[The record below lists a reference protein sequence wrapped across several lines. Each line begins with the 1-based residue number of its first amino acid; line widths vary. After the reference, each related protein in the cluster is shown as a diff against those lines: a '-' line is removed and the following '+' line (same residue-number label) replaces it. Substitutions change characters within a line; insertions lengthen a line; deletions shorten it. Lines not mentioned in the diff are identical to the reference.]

1 MALRRSKDDAPRVS
15 RKDRRG
21 RDPFRVGVL
30 TVIGILVLSY
40 VGFTKWNPFAQPFT
54 FKAEFPSANS
64 IRIKSPVRIAGVNV
78 GSVTRVEGV
87 KGTTNALVTME
98 VKKDALPIH
107 KDARLKIRPRI
118 FLEGNFFVDM
128 RPGTPSSPTI
138 ADGDTIKVS
147 QTATP
152 VQIDQVFTSLQRDTR
167 KDLQRTL
174 QELGSSLTAKPTAA
188 QDADQS
194 PVVRGMSA
202 AQALNDAI
210 TYGEPALRSS
220 AIQQQAL
227 LGTEPDDLKNLVR
240 GLGGIGAQLH
250 SQQDELIS
258 LVENFNTTMGAFASE
273 SSALQSTVQKLGPTL
288 QNTYTALGNANA
300 AFPNIR
306 RFTIALIPGVEQT
319 QPTIDAVTPWIPQ
332 ARALVSEPELGG
344 LVKDLQPAVADLAS
358 VTETNISLL
367 QQGDLLAKCFS
378 KVILPSGDVKLNDG
392 QFSTGKEN
400 YKEFWYSVVGLS
412 SEGQNFD
419 GNGEYVRFQTGGGQ
433 YPMELRGGTLGKE
446 TDGTKIVFHGNSIG
460 KPLYTKPA
468 WTSKPPYNFKAECY
482 KQAIPDFAATPTGP
496 SDAAPTP

>member
-1 MALRRSKDDAPRVS
+1 MALRRSKADAPRVS
-15 RKDRRG
+15 RKDRKG
-21 RDPFRVGVL
+21 RDPFRVGVV
-30 TVIGILVLSY
+30 TAIGILVVSY
-40 VGFTKWNPFAQPFT
+40 FGFTKFNPFAQPFT

-78 GSVTRVEGV
+78 GTVTKVEGV
-87 KGTTNALVTME
+87 KGTTHALVTME

-128 RPGTPSSPTI
+128 RPGTPGSPTI
-138 ADGDTIKVS
+138 ADGDTISVA

-194 PVVRGMSA
+194 PIVRGKTA

-210 TYGEPALRSS
+210 SFGEPALRSS

-227 LGTEPDDLKNLVR
+227 LGLQKDDLTNLVR
-240 GLGGIGAQLH
+240 GLGGIGTELH
-250 SQQDELIS
+250 SQQRQLIS

-273 SSALQSTVQKLGPTL
+273 SSALQSTVQKLGPTV
-288 QNTYTALGNANA
+288 QNTYVALGNANA
-300 AFPNIR
+300 AFPNVR
-306 RFTIALIPGVEQT
+306 RFTLELIPGVQQT

-332 ARALVSEPELGG
+332 VSALMSEPELGG
-344 LVKDLQPAVADLAS
+344 LVKVLQPATADLAS

-392 QFSTGKEN
+392 QFSSGKAN

-419 GNGEYVRFQTGGGQ
+419 GNGSYVRFQTGGGK
-433 YPMELRGGTLGKE
+433 YPMQLSGGTLGKE
-446 TDGTKIVFHGNSIG
+446 GDGTPIVFHGNSIG

-468 WTSKPPYNFKAECY
+468 WTTEPPYNFKAACY
-482 KQAIPDFAATPTGP
+482 KQAIPDFANSAAGP

>member
-1 MALRRSKDDAPRVS
+1 MALRRSRADAPRVS

-21 RDPFRVGVL
+21 RDPFRVGVA
-30 TVIGILVLSY
+30 TVIGILVISY
-40 VGFTKWNPFAQPFT
+40 FGFTKMNPFASPFT

-78 GSVTRVEGV
+78 GSVTSVEGI
-87 KGTTNALVTME
+87 KGTTNSLVTMTM
-98 VKKDALPIH
+98 KDEALPIH

-118 FLEGNFFVDM
+118 FLEGNFFIDV

-138 ADGDTIKVS
+138 SKGDTIPVA
-147 QTATP
+147 QTAYP

-194 PVVRGMSA
+194 PVVRGKSA

-227 LGTEPDDLKNLVR
+227 LGTSKDDLTNLVR
-240 GLGGIGAQLH
+240 GLGGIGTELH
-250 SQQDELIS
+250 SRQAELLT
-258 LVENFNTTMGAFASE
+258 LVDNFNTTMGALASE
-273 SSALQSTVQKLGPTL
+273 STALRSTIQKLGPTL
-288 QNTYTALGNANA
+288 QHSYVALGHAND

-306 RFTIALIPGVEQT
+306 AFTLELIPGVKET
-319 QPTIDAVTPWIPQ
+319 QPTIDAVTPWITQ
-332 ARALVSEPELGG
+332 TRALVSEPELGG
-344 LVKDLQPAVADLAS
+344 LVKDLQPATSDLAG
-358 VTETNISLL
+358 VTDVNTSLL
-367 QQGDLLAKCFS
+367 RTGDKLAKCFRD
-378 KVILPSGDVKLNDG
+378 VILPAGDVKLNDG

-419 GNGEYVRFQTGGGQ
+419 GNGSYVRFQTGGGQ
-433 YPMELRGGTLGKE
+433 YPLTLKGGTLGKE
-446 TDGTKIVFHGNSIG
+446 DDGSPKIFHANSIG
-460 KPLYTKPA
+460 KPLATRPA
-468 WTSKPPYNFKAECY
+468 WTSKPPYNFKANCY
-482 KQAIPDFAATPTGP
+482 QQAIPDFANTPTGP
-496 SDAAPTP
+496 SDAATP